1 MKFTLGWLKDHLDTD
16 APLEAIVER
25 LTMIGLEVEGVADR
39 AKGMETFVVA
49 RVLDAKR
56 HPDADKL
63 QVCTVDTGK
72 GALQVVCGAPNARK
86 DLVGVFAPEGSYI
99 PGTGITLKKANI
111 RGVES
116 NGMLLSER
124 ELALSDEHDGIIE
137 LDPSAPVGS
146 SAAVALGLA
155 DPTIEIAITPNRGD
169 CLGVRGVARDLAA
182 SGLGKLKPLVNGP
195 VPGTFESPV
204 TVALDFPSEAKSA
217 CPYFVGRFIRGVTN
231 GESPKWL
238 KDRLLAVG
246 LRPISALVDITNLI
260 SLDLDRP
267 LHVFDAAKLTGG
279 IRVRLAKP
287 GERMAALDGKTYD
300 LDPAMTVVSDNAG
313 PQALG
318 GVIGAESSG
327 CTETT
332 TDVFVESAYFDPART
347 AATGRKLSILSDAR
361 YRFERGVDPA
371 FVRGGMEVATRFIL
385 DLCGGEPSNVV
396 VAGAE
401 PEWRRKI
408 LLRPWRVGALAGLDL
423 PAAEMERILSALGC
437 VVEKNGDAHDVK
449 IPSWRGDIEDEA
461 GLIEEIARIAGYDK
475 IAPVSPPRPQAI
487 PAPALSAEQRR
498 RADTRRLLAGRG
510 FVEAVTYSFLPSAH
524 ADLFGGV
531 PDTLRLVNP
540 ISADLDVMR
549 PSLLPNLI
557 AAAARNADRGIAD
570 ARLFELGPQYA
581 GDKPED
587 QAVVAAG
594 IRAGQALPKAWTG
607 AARPVDAFDAKADAL
622 SVLAAA
628 GVPVEKLQTATDAP
642 GWYHPGRS
650 ASLRLGPKS
659 LLARF
664 GEIHP
669 RVLKAMGAK
678 GPVAAFEVF
687 LDALPKPKSKGTT
700 KPLLKLANLQPLE
713 RDFAFVVDR
722 SVAADAVV
730 NAVLGADKALVV
742 AARVFDL
749 FQGAALGQGLK
760 SLAVSVTL
768 QPTDRTLTDADIE
781 AVGKKIVD
789 AAAKAVGA
797 KLRA

>member
-16 APLEAIVER
+16 ASLDAIVER

-39 AKGMETFVVA
+39 AKGMENFVVA
-49 RVLDAKR
+49 RVLEAKR

-86 DLVGVFAPEGSYI
+86 GLIGVFAPEGSFI
-99 PGTGITLKKANI
+99 PGTGITLKKASI

-124 ELALSDEHDGIIE
+124 ELALSDEHDGIVE
-137 LDPSAPVGS
+137 LESSAPVGS
-146 SAAVALGLA
+146 SAAAALGLA
-155 DPTIEIAITPNRGD
+155 DPVIEIAITPNRGD
-169 CLGVRGVARDLAA
+169 CLGVRGIARDLAA
-182 SGLGKLKPLVNGP
+182 SGLGKLKPLLAGP
-195 VPGTFESPV
+195 VPGTFDSPIKV
-204 TVALDFPSEAKSA
+204 TLDFPSDAKSA
-217 CPYFVGRFIRGVTN
+217 CPYFVGRFIRGVSN

-246 LRPISALVDITNLI
+246 LRPISALVDITNLV

-267 LHVFDAAKLTGG
+267 LHVFDAAKLAGD
-279 IRVRLAKP
+279 IRVRLATS
-287 GERMAALDGKTYD
+287 GERMAALDGKEYD
-300 LDPAMTVVSDNAG
+300 LGPAMTVVADAAG

-318 GVIGAESSG
+318 GVIGAEGSG
-327 CTETT
+327 CTEAT
-332 TDVFVESAYFDPART
+332 TDVFVEAAYFDPSRT
-347 AATGRKLSILSDAR
+347 AATGRALSILSDAR
-361 YRFERGVDPA
+361 YRFERGVDPL
-371 FVRGGMEVATRFIL
+371 FVKGGMEVATRLIL
-385 DLCGGEPSNVV
+385 DLCGGEPSTLT

-408 LLRPWRVGALAGLDL
+408 LLRRWRVGALAGLDV
-423 PAAEMERILSALGC
+423 PADEMERILTVLGC
-437 VVEKNGDAHDVK
+437 TVDRNGDAYDVK

-475 IAPVSPPRPQAI
+475 IAPVSLPRPQAI

-498 RADTRRLLAGRG
+498 RADARRLLAGRG

-531 PDTLRLVNP
+531 PGTLRLVNP

-587 QAVVAAG
+587 QSIVAAG
-594 IRAGQALPKAWTG
+594 VRAGQARPKAWTG

-622 SVLAAA
+622 AVLAAA
-628 GVPVEKLQTATDAP
+628 GVPVERLQVAADAP
-642 GWYHPGRS
+642 SWYHPGRS
-650 ASLRLGPKS
+650 ASLRLGPKT
-659 LLARF
+659 LLGRF

-678 GPVAAFEVF
+678 GPAVAFEVF
-687 LDALPKPKSKGTT
+687 LDALPKQKSKGTA
-700 KPLLKLANLQPLE
+700 KPLLRLANLQPLE

-722 SVAADAVV
+722 AVAADALVA
-730 NAVLGADKALVV
+730 AVLGADKALIVG
-742 AARVFDL
+742 ARVFDV
-749 FQGAALGQGLK
+749 FQGGSLGEDRK

-781 AVGKKIVD
+781 AVSKKIVD

-797 KLRA
+797 ALRG